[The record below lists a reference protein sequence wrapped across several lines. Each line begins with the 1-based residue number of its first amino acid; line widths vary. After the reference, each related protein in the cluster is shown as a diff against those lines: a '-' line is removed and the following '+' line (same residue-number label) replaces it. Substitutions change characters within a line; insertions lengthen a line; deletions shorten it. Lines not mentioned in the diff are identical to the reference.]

1 MQAENSL
8 ADRLSFRTA
17 LWLAVA
23 LSLGAAVSLGITR
36 FAYALMLPPMRADLG
51 WSYTLAGAMNTA
63 NALGY
68 LLGALATPLLLRR
81 LEPGALLLAGSV
93 LATLFMA
100 LSGFFVAPAP
110 LLVQRLLAGVAS
122 ALVFVTGG
130 LLAARLGSVH
140 ARRSG
145 LLLGLYYGGAG
156 WGISAS
162 ALLVPAVLS
171 RAPGP
176 HAWAWA
182 WWALAGVCALATAV
196 LRWPQR
202 MLRGLGACRTLGVES
217 ENVPQRG
224 QFLPDS
230 QPHSGAMGQE
240 DGKKWAAAAHSQPT
254 IPKSDRLLDATPAA
268 ATGASAPQPQQ
279 MPAGAPAPASA
290 KADGPA
296 SDVAPL
302 RWRLLAPAL
311 AGYTLF
317 GVGYIGYMTFVVAL
331 LREQGASGAAVTVF
345 YALLGLAVL
354 LSSRIWAGLLDRAKG
369 GGALALLNALL
380 GVATVLP
387 ALTAWWP
394 AVLAS
399 GLLFGG
405 VFLSVVASTT
415 ALVRH
420 NLPPARWALGISAFT
435 IVFAVGQIVGPTVV
449 GWIADGPGGLAR
461 GLVFSA
467 CALWL
472 GALLA
477 ARQKPLGQ
485 VFA

>member
-1 MQAENSL
+1 MMAPMQT
-8 ADRLSFRTA
+8 DHLSFRTA
-17 LWLAVA
+17 LWLAAA

-36 FAYALMLPPMRADLG
+36 FAYALILPPMRADLG

-81 LEPGALLLAGSV
+81 LAPGALLLAGSV
-93 LATLFMA
+93 LGTLFMA
-100 LSGFFVAPAP
+100 LSGFFVTPAP
-110 LLVQRLLAGVAS
+110 LLMQRLLAGVAS

-130 LLAARLGSVH
+130 LLAARLGSVQ

-162 ALLVPAVLS
+162 ALLVPAVLA

-196 LRWPQR
+196 LRWPVR
-202 MLRGLGACRTLGVES
+202 VLRGLDAAPAASAT
-217 ENVPQRG
+217 
-224 QFLPDS
+224 
-230 QPHSGAMGQE
+230 
-240 DGKKWAAAAHSQPT
+240 AAAASGAQPHET
-254 IPKSDRLLDATPAA
+254 SANMQDA
-268 ATGASAPQPQQ
+268 
-279 MPAGAPAPASA
+279 ASA
-290 KADGPA
+290 KAAGTA
-296 SDVAPL
+296 SAAPPL
-302 RWRLLAPAL
+302 RWRALAPAL

-394 AVLAS
+394 VVLAS

-477 ARQKPLGQ
+477 ARQKPLEQ
-485 VFA
+485 VPT